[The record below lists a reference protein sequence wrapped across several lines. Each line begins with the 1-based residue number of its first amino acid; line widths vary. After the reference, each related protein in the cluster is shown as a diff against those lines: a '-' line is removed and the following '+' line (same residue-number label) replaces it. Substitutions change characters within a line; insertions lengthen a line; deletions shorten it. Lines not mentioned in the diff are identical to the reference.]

1 MGMRLVEANI
11 EGFGQYRNRQIVF
24 SEGLNV
30 IYGHNES
37 GKTTLMKFIEG
48 VLYGF
53 YKPAQRRQYTAD
65 YEKYRPWDG
74 GSYGGTLVYETEGQ
88 YVAVYRDFEK
98 DEVWM
103 WDVTTKEDLTK
114 ELPYNEFYRQWEP
127 AARDFKISAAA
138 FRNTIS
144 IVQGKASADL
154 SQVGG
159 ELQES
164 LLNLT
169 SSGDEE
175 ISVRH
180 SLSSL
185 RQQWEQI
192 GSESQE
198 KNSLLGELSIREE
211 ALKAR
216 LRESGEARV
225 RQERIYQELS
235 QLPED
240 VEDAEDA
247 FMLLERAGT
256 PEQKAHMERL
266 SKEETELIA
275 KERRQEQTRTCDQ
288 KQYQALLGLQKDVEL
303 GRERLAEAELLVK
316 ERTVEPAEQADS
328 VPDTLPEAPSYPI
341 GVWRNAGLILC
352 VLGVGLGVWLSPF
365 CLILC
370 AGGAG
375 LLFYAFRKY
384 QEQERQRLQA
394 EREQRAKEE
403 EKRLAHGRAEALYQ
417 DALQQKKQREIS
429 LAAAQERLQKTLSR
443 LSVSSVEEYEGIM
456 QEQIKREASKH
467 RLTELREERTRWACL
482 YASGILRDRRA
493 LLQKRLQELGKQEE
507 DRAELREEMAQ
518 VARQKERLVMERDS
532 LQAAA
537 AAIESLSQEV
547 RREYA
552 PILTEKIK
560 KTVENI
566 TAGRYNTIDVSNAEG
581 IRAAG
586 ADGKDL
592 PLDRLSAGT
601 GDQIYFAVRL
611 GMIDLLSPDVRLPLI
626 LDDAFARY
634 DEERLRKI
642 LDLLCQEASSRQILI
657 FSCQT
662 REKEM
667 LTQREAIFHYS
678 EL

>member
-1 MGMRLVEANI
+1 MGMRFVEANI

-48 VLYGF
+48 ILYGF

-88 YVAVYRDFEK
+88 YVAVHRDFEK
-98 DEVWM
+98 DEVQM
-103 WDVTTKEDLTK
+103 WDVATKEDLTK

-180 SLSSL
+180 SLSNL
-185 RQQWEQI
+185 REQWEQI

-198 KNSLLGELSIREE
+198 KNTLLGELSIREE

-216 LRESGEARV
+216 LKESREARA

-247 FMLLERAGT
+247 FMLLNRAGT

-266 SKEETELIA
+266 SREETELIA
-275 KERRQEQTRTCDQ
+275 RERRQEQAGPGDQ
-288 KQYQALLGLQKDVEL
+288 KQYRNFYGCKRMWNWD
-303 GRERLAEAELLVK
+303 G
-316 ERTVEPAEQADS
+316 S
-328 VPDTLPEAPSYPI
+328 VL
-341 GVWRNAGLILC
+341 R
-352 VLGVGLGVWLSPF
+352 
-365 CLILC
+365 
-370 AGGAG
+370 
-375 LLFYAFRKY
+375 
-384 QEQERQRLQA
+384 RQN
-394 EREQRAKEE
+394 
-403 EKRLAHGRAEALYQ
+403 
-417 DALQQKKQREIS
+417 S
-429 LAAAQERLQKTLSR
+429 
-443 LSVSSVEEYEGIM
+443 
-456 QEQIKREASKH
+456 
-467 RLTELREERTRWACL
+467 W
-482 YASGILRDRRA
+482 
-493 LLQKRLQELGKQEE
+493 
-507 DRAELREEMAQ
+507 
-518 VARQKERLVMERDS
+518 
-532 LQAAA
+532 
-537 AAIESLSQEV
+537 
-547 RREYA
+547 
-552 PILTEKIK
+552 
-560 KTVENI
+560 
-566 TAGRYNTIDVSNAEG
+566 
-581 IRAAG
+581 
-586 ADGKDL
+586 
-592 PLDRLSAGT
+592 
-601 GDQIYFAVRL
+601 
-611 GMIDLLSPDVRLPLI
+611 
-626 LDDAFARY
+626 
-634 DEERLRKI
+634 
-642 LDLLCQEASSRQILI
+642 
-657 FSCQT
+657 
-662 REKEM
+662 
-667 LTQREAIFHYS
+667 
-678 EL
+678 

>member
-1 MGMRLVEANI
+1 MRLVEANI

-98 DEVWM
+98 DEVRM

-127 AARDFKISAAA
+127 AARDFKISSAA

-216 LRESGEARV
+216 LKESGEARV

-275 KERRQEQTRTCDQ
+275 KERRQEQTRTGDQ
-288 KQYQALLGLQKDVEL
+288 KQYQELLGLQKDVEL

-316 ERTVEPAEQADS
+316 ERTAEPAEQVDS
-328 VPDTLPEAPSYPI
+328 VTDILPEAPSYSI

-384 QEQERQRLQA
+384 QEQEQQRLQL

-429 LAAAQERLQKTLSR
+429 LEAAQERLQKTLSR

-586 ADGKDL
+586 ADGKEQ

-611 GMIDLLSPDVRLPLI
+611 GMIDLLSPNMRLPLI

-634 DEERLRKI
+634 DEERLGKI
-642 LDLLCQEASSRQILI
+642 LDLLRQEASSRQILI

-662 REKEM
+662 REKDM
-667 LTQREAIFHYS
+667 LTQKKAVFHYS

>member
-1 MGMRLVEANI
+1 MRLVEANI

-98 DEVWM
+98 DEVRM

-127 AARDFKISAAA
+127 AARDFKISSAA

-275 KERRQEQTRTCDQ
+275 KERRQEQTRTGDQ

-328 VPDTLPEAPSYPI
+328 VTDTLPEAPSYPI

-352 VLGVGLGVWLSPF
+352 VLGAGLGVWLSPF

-403 EKRLAHGRAEALYQ
+403 EKRLEHGRAEALYQ

-429 LAAAQERLQKTLSR
+429 LEAAQERLQKTLSR

-566 TAGRYNTIDVSNAEG
+566 TAGRYNTIDVSSAEG

-586 ADGKDL
+586 ADGKEQ

-611 GMIDLLSPDVRLPLI
+611 GMIDLLSPNMRLPLI

-634 DEERLRKI
+634 DEERLGKI
-642 LDLLCQEASSRQILI
+642 LDLLRQEASSRQILI

-662 REKEM
+662 REKDM
-667 LTQREAIFHYS
+667 LTQKKAVFHYS

>member
-1 MGMRLVEANI
+1 
-11 EGFGQYRNRQIVF
+11 
-24 SEGLNV
+24 
-30 IYGHNES
+30 
-37 GKTTLMKFIEG
+37 MKFIEG

-98 DEVWM
+98 DEVRM

-240 VEDAEDA
+240 VEDAEG
-247 FMLLERAGT
+247 FFQE
-256 PEQKAHMERL
+256 L
-266 SKEETELIA
+266 S
-275 KERRQEQTRTCDQ
+275 
-288 KQYQALLGLQKDVEL
+288 
-303 GRERLAEAELLVK
+303 RECGLAERGSENRDFNGGKAGIRKLEPPACLPYWNKGIRYV
-316 ERTVEPAEQADS
+316 TVEG
-328 VPDTLPEAPSYPI
+328 PE
-341 GVWRNAGLILC
+341 GLKLE
-352 VLGVGLGVWLSPF
+352 F
-365 CLILC
+365 C
-370 AGGAG
+370 
-375 LLFYAFRKY
+375 
-384 QEQERQRLQA
+384 
-394 EREQRAKEE
+394 
-403 EKRLAHGRAEALYQ
+403 EKL
-417 DALQQKKQREIS
+417 K
-429 LAAAQERLQKTLSR
+429 
-443 LSVSSVEEYEGIM
+443 
-456 QEQIKREASKH
+456 
-467 RLTELREERTRWACL
+467 
-482 YASGILRDRRA
+482 
-493 LLQKRLQELGKQEE
+493 
-507 DRAELREEMAQ
+507 
-518 VARQKERLVMERDS
+518 
-532 LQAAA
+532 
-537 AAIESLSQEV
+537 
-547 RREYA
+547 
-552 PILTEKIK
+552 
-560 KTVENI
+560 
-566 TAGRYNTIDVSNAEG
+566 
-581 IRAAG
+581 
-586 ADGKDL
+586 
-592 PLDRLSAGT
+592 
-601 GDQIYFAVRL
+601 
-611 GMIDLLSPDVRLPLI
+611 
-626 LDDAFARY
+626 
-634 DEERLRKI
+634 
-642 LDLLCQEASSRQILI
+642 
-657 FSCQT
+657 
-662 REKEM
+662 
-667 LTQREAIFHYS
+667 
-678 EL
+678 